1 MSVLRLAVAAVRIE
15 RSSGIA
21 GWRQRLD
28 ALAAEARAGGAEML
42 LLPEY
47 WPLEAAAGDAPDLA
61 SERARALEM
70 ADELIAEAEAVAV
83 QHGLI
88 LIPGSLLVRDE
99 PPAVV
104 FSDAPGGAIR
114 WPGEPSV
121 HNLAPFVRPDIRPDG
136 WSTLIGKGCV
146 TRFEA
151 ESLAIQRHHTGPD
164 WRPTPWGNV
173 GVAICYD
180 AEFPPFTRALAAP
193 TGFRGGCFLILVP
206 ACTDTP
212 AGWTRVEISA
222 RAAAIQNQCFVA
234 VAPTVGEAPWS
245 AMLDTN
251 FGRAAIFGPADH
263 GFPDD
268 GILAAGPM
276 DEAAMVFADLDTAAL
291 ERVREHGA
299 VRNFAD
305 WPYNDWVGSV

>member
-1 MSVLRLAVAAVRIE
+1 MSVLRLAVASVAIE
-15 RSSGIA
+15 RPAGIS
-21 GWRQRLD
+21 GWRRRLD

-61 SERARALEM
+61 AERARALDM
-70 ADELIAEAEAVAV
+70 ADALIAEAQEVAVARGIFLV
-83 QHGLI
+83 
-88 LIPGSLLVRDE
+88 PGSLLM
-99 PPAVV
+99 
-104 FSDAPGGAIR
+104 
-114 WPGEPSV
+114 PGEY
-121 HNLAPFVRPDIRPDG
+121 RPKNVALFIPPDPDG
-136 WSTLIGKGCV
+136 FVGFMEKHLR
-146 TRFEA
+146 TRFEV
-151 ESLAIQRHHTGPD
+151 EELKLASGNEPD

-173 GVAICYD
+173 GVAVCYD
-180 AEFPPFTRALAAP
+180 AEFPPLTRALAAP

-212 AGWTRVEISA
+212 AGWTRVEMSA
-222 RAAAIQNQCFVA
+222 RACAIQNQCFVA

-245 AMLDTN
+245 AMLDVN
-251 FGRAAIFGPADH
+251 VGRAAIFGPADH

-276 DEAAMVFADLDTAAL
+276 NDAAMVFADLDHAAL

-299 VRNFAD
+299 VRNFTD
-305 WPYNDWVGSV
+305 WPTEWKASV